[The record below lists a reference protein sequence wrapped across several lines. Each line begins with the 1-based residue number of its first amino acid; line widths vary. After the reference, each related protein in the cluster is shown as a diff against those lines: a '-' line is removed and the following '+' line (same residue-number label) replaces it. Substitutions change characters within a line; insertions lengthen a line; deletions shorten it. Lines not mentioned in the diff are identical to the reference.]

1 MTSRVLSISMRP
13 ENLEEFLCTDTVEI
27 VKKQFESKRIPHFFL
42 LVGESGSGKTTLARI
57 ITMKLQNTN
66 IYNTSKY
73 DIKEI
78 NGSDKNGVDDVR
90 QILNTINFKPMGPSL
105 AKVIIIDEAHQLTTA
120 AQNAL
125 LKDTEDTPE
134 HVYFILCT
142 NNDSKILA
150 ALKRRAYIIQT
161 KGLSDDN
168 MHKLLL
174 LASKK
179 AGYEGS
185 IDELEKGLIENGI
198 RSPGLI
204 LQAAEKY
211 FSGSKDY
218 VSTIEGQIDTRKFC
232 NLMVKGDWVSLIPMI
247 SIIKKEDIFQLR
259 NCILGYLK
267 AVLLNTGIT
276 KYSKISEA
284 MLLVSQIT
292 YDTELPVFMA
302 TICSATMKMRV

>member
-150 ALKRRAYIIQT
+150 ALKRRAFIIQT
-161 KGLSDDN
+161 K
-168 MHKLLL
+168 
-174 LASKK
+174 
-179 AGYEGS
+179 E
-185 IDELEKGLIENGI
+185 
-198 RSPGLI
+198 
-204 LQAAEKY
+204 
-211 FSGSKDY
+211 
-218 VSTIEGQIDTRKFC
+218 ST
-232 NLMVKGDWVSLIPMI
+232 
-247 SIIKKEDIFQLR
+247 
-259 NCILGYLK
+259 
-267 AVLLNTGIT
+267 
-276 KYSKISEA
+276 
-284 MLLVSQIT
+284 
-292 YDTELPVFMA
+292 
-302 TICSATMKMRV
+302 